1 MENMDSSVYELLE
14 YLQDMVENSAKM
26 PITGKTIIDKKEF
39 DEVIDQI
46 INYLPDQFKKAQWV
60 VNEKDRILKEAQR
73 EFDNVK
79 KETFEIMKQNVESHD
94 IVREAKLRANEI
106 IALAQRDAK
115 AIRIGSREY
124 SNEILTQLD
133 AEIEKQK
140 AALIKSM
147 QDSFEKV
154 AKDID
159 DNLTQTGTI
168 IKENIAELRTM

>member
-1 MENMDSSVYELLE
+1 MNKVELNVMELLE
-14 YLQDMVENSAKM
+14 YLEEILENAPKV
-26 PITGKTIIDKKEF
+26 PITGKAMIDTKEF
-39 DEVIDQI
+39 EEVIEQI
-46 INYLPDQFKKAQWV
+46 RNYLPDELKKAKWV
-60 VNEKDRILKEAQR
+60 MGEKDRILEDAQKEYQ
-73 EFDNVK
+73 NVK
-79 KETFEIMKQNVESHD
+79 KETMEMMRQNIENHD
-94 IVREAKLRANEI
+94 MVKEAKLRANEI